1 MKSLINEKRNRSAD
15 KKIKAEIRKKNPNI
29 SHFDLNSSFIYESKL
44 SYFYYN
50 KLSNKNLMKPKDDT
64 INLLKLSI
72 NSLKENEKKDK
83 KESTIK
89 IPYPFWEYFEEM
101 EKRPKIL
108 SKREKAINELV
119 SQGNKNL
126 NISCRRIT
134 QKYNE
139 NFPDDHISKSTVYR
153 ILTNKLEYCF
163 RKTSIKNEVLLSKNS
178 IRQVYFV
185 LKILLRCMKLNFEII
200 FLDESNF
207 STNNNNFKTW
217 RHENDL
223 IYHKI
228 KKIDKINLLLAV
240 SSNKIINYKMTSEN
254 TNSKIFLQFME
265 ELVVKI
271 KPEEKKKYLIF
282 MDNLSIHLTRSL
294 FEFYQKEKLKILFN
308 VPYLSPFNMVELCFR
323 QMKRETY
330 THLYSSIEELKNDI
344 SSILSSDKLRTELK
358 YLYRETL
365 EKYLIFI
372 NNYKDFNLN

>member
-1 MKSLINEKRNRSAD
+1 
-15 KKIKAEIRKKNPNI
+15 
-29 SHFDLNSSFIYESKL
+29 
-44 SYFYYN
+44 
-50 KLSNKNLMKPKDDT
+50 
-64 INLLKLSI
+64 
-72 NSLKENEKKDK
+72 
-83 KESTIK
+83 
-89 IPYPFWEYFEEM
+89 M

-271 KPEEKKKYLIF
+271 KPEEKKIF
-282 MDNLSIHLTRSL
+282 N
-294 FEFYQKEKLKILFN
+294 FYG
-308 VPYLSPFNMVELCFR
+308 
-323 QMKRETY
+323 
-330 THLYSSIEELKNDI
+330 
-344 SSILSSDKLRTELK
+344 
-358 YLYRETL
+358 
-365 EKYLIFI
+365 
-372 NNYKDFNLN
+372 